1 MYSWKSWSPCRNEET
16 EVQKIKYHTPHDTH
30 GK

>member
-1 MYSWKSWSPCRNEET
+1 MYSQKSWSPYRNEET
-16 EVQKIKYHTPHDTH
+16 EVQKIKYTPHDTH